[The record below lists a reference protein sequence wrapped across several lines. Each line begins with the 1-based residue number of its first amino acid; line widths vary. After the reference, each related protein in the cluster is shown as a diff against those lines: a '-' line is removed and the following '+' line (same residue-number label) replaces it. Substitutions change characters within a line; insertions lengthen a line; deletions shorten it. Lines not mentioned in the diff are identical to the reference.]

1 MAVITVAITGPE
13 SSGKSTLAEA
23 IGRHASVPVV
33 AEAAR
38 FDPAII
44 ATNGLGTPD
53 AIRRLWH
60 RQKTWASAARKF
72 AELSGAPAV
81 VLDTWALE
89 LETWLDLRFNER
101 LEISTD
107 AWSMPDLYLLCPPTK
122 SWTPDPLRSAPDFAE
137 RQLIHGRYKN
147 RLTELGLP
155 FIEVPRNGEG
165 ARMERLPE
173 DWSAWLKRARPSC

>member
-1 MAVITVAITGPE
+1 MITLAITGPE

-23 IGRHASVPVV
+23 IGRHAGAPVV

-38 FDPAII
+38 FDPEII

-53 AIRRLWH
+53 AIRRLWK
-60 RQKTWASAARKF
+60 RQLVWAAAAREF
-72 AELSGAPAV
+72 ARQSGAPAV

-89 LETWLDLRFNER
+89 LETWLDLRFGEP
-101 LEISTD
+101 LEISPD
-107 AWSMPDLYLLCPPTK
+107 AWALPKLYLLCPPTE

-137 RQLIHGRYKN
+137 RQMIYGRYQE

-155 FIEVPRNGEG
+155 FVEVPRNGEG

-173 DWSAWLKRARPSC
+173 DWSEWLKRASRS

>member
-1 MAVITVAITGPE
+1 MAVISVAITGPE

-23 IGRHASVPVV
+23 IGRHAGVPVV
-33 AEAAR
+33 TEAAR

-44 ATNGLGTPD
+44 GTNGLGTPE
-53 AIRRLWH
+53 AIRRLW
-60 RQKTWASAARKF
+60 QQQQAWAAAARSF
-72 AELSGAPAV
+72 AAQSGAPAV

-101 LEISTD
+101 LEISAD
-107 AWSMPDLYLLCPPTK
+107 AWFKPDLYVLCPPLET
-122 SWTPDPLRSAPDFAE
+122 WTPDPLRSSPDFTE
-137 RQLIHGRYKN
+137 RQMIFSRYRK

-155 FIEVPRNGEG
+155 FVEVPRNGEG

-173 DWSAWLKRARPSC
+173 DWSEWLKRARLSC

>member
-23 IGRHASVPVV
+23 IGRHAGAPVV
-33 AEAAR
+33 AETAR
-38 FDPAII
+38 FDPEII
-44 ATNGLGTPD
+44 ATNGLGNPD
-53 AIRRLWH
+53 AIRRLWLQQQQWAVAA
-60 RQKTWASAARKF
+60 REFARRASASVA
-72 AELSGAPAV
+72 

-89 LETWLDLRFNER
+89 LETWLDLRFNES
-101 LEISTD
+101 LEISPD
-107 AWSMPDLYLLCPPTK
+107 AWALPDLYLLCPPTE

-137 RQLIHGRYKN
+137 RQMIHSRYRE

-155 FIEVPRNGEG
+155 FVDVPRNGEG

-173 DWSAWLKRARPSC
+173 DWSEWLKRASRS

>member
-23 IGRHASVPVV
+23 IGRHAGVAVV

-44 ATNGLGTPD
+44 ATHGLGTPD

-60 RQKTWASAARKF
+60 RQQAWAAAARTF
-72 AELSGAPAV
+72 AVQSGAPAV

-89 LETWLDLRFNER
+89 LETWLDLRFGER
-101 LEISTD
+101 LEISSD
-107 AWSMPDLYLLCPPTK
+107 AWGMPDLYVLCPPTE
-122 SWTPDPLRSAPDFAE
+122 SWTPDPLRSAPDLAE
-137 RQLIHGRYKN
+137 RQMIHSRYRE

-155 FIEVPRNGEG
+155 FVEMPRNGEG

-173 DWSAWLKRARPSC
+173 DWSEWLKRARKSC

>member
-1 MAVITVAITGPE
+1 MITIAITGPE

-23 IGRHASVPVV
+23 IGRHAGVPVV
-33 AEAAR
+33 AEVAR

-44 ATNGLGTPD
+44 ATDGLGTPD

-60 RQKTWASAARKF
+60 RQQAWAACARRF
-72 AELSGAPAV
+72 AEQSGAAAV

-89 LETWLDLRFNER
+89 LETWLDMRFDQR
-101 LEISTD
+101 LDISSD
-107 AWSMPDLYLLCPPTK
+107 AWATPDLYMLCPPTE
-122 SWTPDPLRSAPDFAE
+122 SWTPDPLRSSPDFAE
-137 RQLIHGRYKN
+137 RQMIFNRYRG

-155 FIEVPRNGEG
+155 MIELPRNGEG

-173 DWSAWLKRARPSC
+173 DWSEWLQRANQSF